1 VDDAL
6 NATRAAV
13 EEGSYPG
20 RHHQQQRTRGASS
33 PGFAILAD
41 PVANYVLL
49 IAECSSG
56 RLDLLRNLQAVNLGS
71 NPGPQPQNLPIT
83 LRVFDFYGCS

>member
-20 RHHQQQRTRGASS
+20 RHHQQQRTRTKPAH
-33 PGFAILAD
+33 AD
-41 PVANYVLL
+41 DPQSHCAKVGNDDSVKRARDQKRIEKLEKEVRAR
-49 IAECSSG
+49 IALEK
-56 RLDLLRNLQAVNLGS
+56 
-71 NPGPQPQNLPIT
+71 GPI
-83 LRVFDFYGCS
+83 